1 MFLKLCVPLNEW
13 TYRNAVKKNFFFRLS
28 HAAVPSVLSIVF
40 NRCIYLAK
48 SGELKVNQARAL
60 WLSVNMFVSS
70 SALLQGLRGQGFIS
84 VSCAHG
90 NDTLSLG
97 PGSWRV
103 LVLVDVCQ
111 ELLTWDVKSAVHFV
125 FCVRTLLQ
133 LSTSPVQRS
142 LHRPCCDPSSWLAH
156 GDRTSSSRMLR
167 SLGPA
172 WSRNPLGAHWLL
184 TRQLLS

>member
-1 MFLKLCVPLNEW
+1 MFLKFCVPLNEW
-13 TYRNAVKKNFFFRLS
+13 TYRNAVKIFFNFQLS
-28 HAAVPSVLSIVF
+28 HTAVPSLLSIAF
-40 NRCIYLAK
+40 NRCVYLAK

-60 WLSVNMFVSS
+60 WLSVNMFVSY
-70 SALLQGLRGQGFIS
+70 SALLQALGGQGFIS
-84 VSCAHG
+84 VTCTHG
-90 NDTLSLG
+90 NNTISLG
-97 PGSWRV
+97 PGSRQV
-103 LVLVDVCQ
+103 PVLVDICQ
-111 ELLTWDVKSAVHFV
+111 ELLTGDVKSAVPFV
-125 FCVRTLLQ
+125 FRVPTLLQ

-142 LHRPCCDPSSWLAH
+142 RHRPCCDPSSWLAH

>member
-1 MFLKLCVPLNEW
+1 MCAAEW
-13 TYRNAVKKNFFFRLS
+13 VDLQKCCKKNFFFQLS
-28 HAAVPSVLSIVF
+28 HTAVPSLLYIVF

-60 WLSVNMFVSS
+60 WLSVNMFVSYS
-70 SALLQGLRGQGFIS
+70 VLLQALGGQGLIS
-84 VSCAHG
+84 VTCAHG
-90 NDTLSLG
+90 SNTMSLG
-97 PGSWRV
+97 PGSWEV
-103 LVLVDVCQ
+103 LVLVDISQ
-111 ELLTWDVKSAVHFV
+111 ELFTWDIKSAVPFV
-125 FCVRTLLQ
+125 FRVPALLQ

-167 SLGPA
+167 SLEPT